1 MSWTAAESDAAGI
14 VRWNERVSLT
24 CWVKGETA
32 DLLILNHISN
42 QQIRFKST
50 NHFSNQQIKP
60 KSVNRVQLK
69 AVIYFYC
76 YWSSSHSLETIL
88 FLCWRSPSCSV
99 TLFDS
104 RNDLLF
110 CLLSPRRENRLGKR
124 KERNHRSDHSHYHL
138 HYLVRQ
144 TPVRLS
150 DLLSSLCLVNRA
162 LIPAFSPLTCS
173 QFEMRSCMI
182 WLRWFRVQKLL
193 SCSNGKSFPM
203 QPHSSCVRILSSSST
218 TSRTI
223 LSNSNRKHAS
233 SWIITASSSFLVF
246 EAVVM
251 SCERCCRRRE
261 MKKRK
266 DRIGTILMLFW
277 HQCILLR
284 FLLSLCRLWPQLSV
298 RLFFFLSLSLRF
310 NRGSQRNLSSI
321 ILLRSKKTFK
331 TGSRRSKSSYLFL
344 VFSWSTLL
352 TIGLRW
358 LLPWTRLTS
367 CANVVSDRR
376 WAKTRSPLWYVLNFL
391 SLNGEWEGGMLT
403 RIHKASVGRNW
414 ATIFLDENFSLAFE
428 LLSTLAIAEMHD
440 DEEEETWVV
449 KD

>member
-1 MSWTAAESDAAGI
+1 MFFNSFDNSIISILNHYQNSSTAVLLEQGWKETRPIGSLASQFVRCNSQRIRTLQTWADLVQSSRSAGES
-14 VRWNERVSLT
+14 NERSFPSGNDDLPRRFPLGCRCTDFFGEIIKAMISPIFSSIWTVLHRVQISPSLA
-24 CWVKGETA
+24 CRISIVNRSDWKWVPCKGETA

-42 QQIRFKST
+42 QQI
-50 NHFSNQQIKP
+50 KP
-60 KSVNRVQLK
+60 KSVNRGQLK
-69 AVIYFYC
+69 AVIYFYR

-110 CLLSPRRENRLGKR
+110 CFLSPRRENRLGKR
-124 KERNHRSDHSHYHL
+124 KERNHCSDHSHYHL

-173 QFEMRSCMI
+173 QLEMRSSMI

-233 SWIITASSSFLVF
+233 SWMITASSSFLVF

-266 DRIGTILMLFW
+266 DRIGTIIMLF
-277 HQCILLR
+277 
-284 FLLSLCRLWPQLSV
+284 
-298 RLFFFLSLSLRF
+298 
-310 NRGSQRNLSSI
+310 
-321 ILLRSKKTFK
+321 
-331 TGSRRSKSSYLFL
+331 
-344 VFSWSTLL
+344 
-352 TIGLRW
+352 
-358 LLPWTRLTS
+358 
-367 CANVVSDRR
+367 
-376 WAKTRSPLWYVLNFL
+376 
-391 SLNGEWEGGMLT
+391 
-403 RIHKASVGRNW
+403 
-414 ATIFLDENFSLAFE
+414 
-428 LLSTLAIAEMHD
+428 
-440 DEEEETWVV
+440 
-449 KD
+449 